1 MQIYK
6 LAMQRSILA
15 LLVDSLKVS
24 HDLDF
29 PEGPRT
35 IDRMSIHEIE
45 ALTCYRNNPR
55 IEALR
60 GALSRLRNGRF
71 GICPVCRNRIEWSLL
86 FRDPAIQECPV
97 CSGHESRTAGRSSR
111 IRMSLP
117 VEPVNMS
124 NELSA
129 P

>member
-15 LLVDSLKVS
+15 LLVDSLKAS
-24 HDLDF
+24 NALDF
-29 PEGPRT
+29 PQWPRT

-45 ALTCYRNNPR
+45 ALIYYRNNPR
-55 IEALR
+55 IDALR

-71 GICPVCRNRIEWSLL
+71 GICPVCRNRIDWSLL
-86 FRDPAIQECPV
+86 FQDPGVRECPV
-97 CSGHESRTAGRSSR
+97 CSGHESRPAARPSG
-111 IRMSLP
+111 IPMSLP
-117 VEPVNMS
+117 VEPLSVY